1 MQKLIRKYTRLSLI
15 IISVIIFLTG
25 CIKCD
30 DEYYKFCVPA
40 ATGTNIV
47 TFMQTNGDTLQSIDF
62 SKVDEYCESGAKR
75 EPTNQN
81 NFFKTI
87 ISIKYNSDYEKVFQA
102 DPLYNGAL
110 SFYLTI
116 ELTDSAFKSNYEIN
130 KLYID
135 FKNGHYSHY
144 SFVNDSSTKLTI
156 SRYGKVLDKIEGDFK
171 SKFVNNNNDSDSLII
186 SCRFSAKRCPY

>member
-1 MQKLIRKYTRLSLI
+1 
-15 IISVIIFLTG
+15 
-25 CIKCD
+25 
-30 DEYYKFCVPA
+30 
-40 ATGTNIV
+40 
-47 TFMQTNGDTLQSIDF
+47 MQTNGDTLQSIDF

-75 EPTNQN
+75 EPTNRN

-156 SRYGKVLDKIEGDFK
+156 SRYGKVLDKIEGDFT

-186 SCRFSAKRCPY
+186 SCRFSAKRCPYQH